1 MNWFIFVSMPKNNIH
16 PLFRKRATNE
26 SDSGRK
32 VRIPSEKA
40 FLLGEYIGERVKV
53 VWSNR
58 KELQGIEGEVEDE
71 SYGSLVIRSDG
82 RKRRIPKVGNV
93 FEFQRT
99 GVTVDGKTI
108 VCRPEE
114 RTKKLA
120 RRL

>member
-1 MNWFIFVSMPKNNIH
+1 MQKNTGNT
-16 PLFRKRATNE
+16 LFRKRATNE

-32 VRIPSEKA
+32 DRTPSEKT

-58 KELQGIEGEVEDE
+58 KELQGIEGTVEDE
-71 SYGSLVIRSDG
+71 SYGSLVIRSAG
-82 RKRRIPKVGNV
+82 KTRRVPKTGNV
-93 FEFQRT
+93 FEFPST
-99 GVTVDGKTI
+99 GVIVDGKTI
-108 VCRPEE
+108 VCRPED